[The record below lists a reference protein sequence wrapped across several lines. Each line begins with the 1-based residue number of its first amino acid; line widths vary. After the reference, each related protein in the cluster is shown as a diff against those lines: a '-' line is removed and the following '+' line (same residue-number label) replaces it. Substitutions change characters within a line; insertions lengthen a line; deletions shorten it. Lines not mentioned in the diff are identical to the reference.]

1 MPEVM
6 VNADTNDR
14 VNLQRLAYLLKALN
28 KGELETPDLLM
39 DNDASVMISQ
49 SVSQSGKEFRQ
60 GKGIPIDQW

>member
-14 VNLQRLAYLLKALN
+14 VNLRRLAYLLKALN
-28 KGELETPDLLM
+28 KGELETLDLLM
-39 DNDASVMISQ
+39 DNDASVIISQ
-49 SVSQSGKEFRQ
+49 SVKEFRQ